1 MRVRAGCGN
10 RGFGAGMALTAE
22 ADRFIVGIETMSG
35 HCSIGRIPRTPSEA
49 VRPWQAAFT
58 LVELLVVV
66 AVIGVLASLLLPAL
80 SKARGRALAV
90 ACLNNVRQLGLAWQM
105 YADDNRGRL
114 AYNLGSAGGR
124 GLAPRSTVN
133 WVNNIL
139 TWELDSDN
147 TNVLSLAEGSLWPH
161 TRHSAS
167 IYRCPSDTVL
177 SPTQLGAGWD
187 SRIRSYSMNAMV
199 GDAGEASRYGYNR
212 NNPGFAQF
220 FSLSSIPRPADIFV
234 FLDEHPD
241 SINDGYF
248 LNRGGDELWI
258 DLPASYHLGAAS
270 FAYAD
275 GHSDLHRWEHASTRP
290 PAKPDVVT
298 LPAPVP
304 AWEEDD
310 YYWVLE
316 RMSVP
321 RSRSGRT
328 Y

>member
-1 MRVRAGCGN
+1 M
-10 RGFGAGMALTAE
+10 
-22 ADRFIVGIETMSG
+22 VGIEHMPV
-35 HCSIGRIPRTPSEA
+35 HCSEGRIPRTPAEA
-49 VRPWQAAFT
+49 VRPWRAGFT

-90 ACLNNVRQLGLAWQM
+90 SCLNNVRQLGFAWQM

-114 AYNLGSAGGR
+114 AHNLGSAGGR
-124 GLAPRSTVN
+124 GLAPKSAIN

-147 TNVLSLAEGSLWPH
+147 TNIVTLAEGSLWSH
-161 TRHSAS
+161 TSRSAS
-167 IYRCPSDTVL
+167 IYRCPSDNVL
-177 SPTQLGAGWD
+177 SGEQLNAGWD
-187 SRIRSYSMNAMV
+187 HRVRSYSMNAMV

-212 NNPGFAQF
+212 NNPGYAQF
-220 FSLSSIPRPADIFV
+220 FVLSSIPRPAEIFV

-248 LNRGGDELWI
+248 VNRGEDELWI

-275 GHSDLHRWEHASTRP
+275 GHSDLHRWEHSSTRP
-290 PAKPDVVT
+290 PARPDVVN
-298 LPAPVP
+298 LPAAVP
-304 AWEEDD
+304 AAEEND

-321 RSRSGRT
+321 RSRPGRA